1 MARLSLVQ
9 DCAAGWERRPVVAD
23 DHHKRVV
30 NYSAIS
36 SQKVVLKAE
45 S

>member
-1 MARLSLVQ
+1 MVT
-9 DCAAGWERRPVVAD
+9 D

-36 SQKVVLKAE
+36 SQKVFLKAD